1 MKTSLLKGSFS
12 PKDLE
17 KLLTEFI
24 QVKIKFHE
32 EKIHSSDDEETM
44 KMRENRIIKL
54 QNDLKELRSYL
65 NSSDALVNAE
75 TEIILSRTNN

>member
-54 QNDLKELRSYL
+54 QNDLKELRSFL
-65 NSSDALVNAE
+65 RSSDALINAE
-75 TEIILSRTNN
+75 TEIILTRAVN

>member
-1 MKTSLLKGSFS
+1 MNVSLLKGSFS

-17 KLLTEFI
+17 KIITDLI

-32 EKIHSSDDEETM
+32 NQIGNSDEEENM

-54 QNDLKELRSYL
+54 QNDLTRVRTYLKE
-65 NSSDALVNAE
+65 AGPVVNVEAQ
-75 TEIILSRTNN
+75 IVLSPANG